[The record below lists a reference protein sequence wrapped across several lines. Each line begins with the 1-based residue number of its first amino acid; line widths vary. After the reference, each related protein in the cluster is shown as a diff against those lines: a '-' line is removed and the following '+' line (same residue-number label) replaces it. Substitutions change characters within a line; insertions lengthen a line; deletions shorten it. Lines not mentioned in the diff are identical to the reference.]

1 MNASEE
7 GEPRMKWKRDR
18 DGSGANLHR
27 SETRDPPQSS
37 LLIKLYNHVLLK
49 LHNNHALLKKLSH
62 QSCHQRSFK
71 TFRHKKGRFACIRIQ
86 IKESFSSKSLHQS
99 WCRFNSGWS
108 GSHEY
113 DFCDRC
119 RNQFVFYNQC
129 RSNRFKPWHERY
141 YLTYGWGWLKID
153 WRFVVDSLM
162 NVFGSL
168 IWYS

>member
-71 TFRHKKGRFACIRIQ
+71 TFRQKRGDSHVFEFKLKNHSHPNHCIRVDVGLILDGQDHTNMIFVTDVETNSYSTTNVDQ
-86 IKESFSSKSLHQS
+86 I
-99 WCRFNSGWS
+99 
-108 GSHEY
+108 GSNHGMS
-113 DFCDRC
+113 
-119 RNQFVFYNQC
+119 VII
-129 RSNRFKPWHERY
+129 
-141 YLTYGWGWLKID
+141 WLMDEAD
-153 WRFVVDSLM
+153 WR
-162 NVFGSL
+162 L
-168 IWYS
+168 IGGL